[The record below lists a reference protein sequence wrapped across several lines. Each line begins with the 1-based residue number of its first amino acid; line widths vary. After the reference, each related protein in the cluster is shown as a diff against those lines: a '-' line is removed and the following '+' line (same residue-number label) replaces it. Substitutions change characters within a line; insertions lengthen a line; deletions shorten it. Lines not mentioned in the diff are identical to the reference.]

1 MQKYVKN
8 VLIWLDQGVNVILF
22 LGYPD
27 ETLSARAYRHYLDGT
42 TPYLKTIID
51 TLFWFDKN
59 HCKESYES
67 EVLNR
72 QLPPEY
78 RDQ

>member
-1 MQKYVKN
+1 MRNYIKN
-8 VLIWLDQGVNVILF
+8 ILIWLDQGVNVILF

-42 TPYLKTIID
+42 RKWLCKLID
-51 TLFWFDKN
+51 AIFWFDKD
-59 HCKESYES
+59 HCKTSYEN
-67 EVLNR
+67 EVANR

-78 RDQ
+78 RQ

>member
-1 MQKYVKN
+1 MRKYVKN

-42 TPYLKTIID
+42 TPYLKTFID
-51 TLFWFDKN
+51 TLFWFDKD
-59 HCKESYES
+59 HCRTSYEN
-67 EVLNR
+67 EILNR
-72 QLPPEY
+72 QLPLEY
-78 RDQ
+78 RDK